1 MNETRTINLNG
12 LVYHIDYDAYQE
24 LRDYLQ
30 DIELRLPQDDRQ
42 EVIADIEARIAELF
56 QNALFAKSI
65 QVVNNQ
71 IVQSVKQ
78 QIGSPS
84 EFGPNTRPKV
94 KASKAQN
101 TGCGR

>member
-42 EVIADIEARIAELF
+42 EVIADIESCI
-56 QNALFAKSI
+56 
-65 QVVNNQ
+65 
-71 IVQSVKQ
+71 
-78 QIGSPS
+78 IGILPVM
-84 EFGPNTRPKV
+84 R
-94 KASKAQN
+94 
-101 TGCGR
+101 